1 MARVFKGCFSMCHC
15 ETVEIELE
23 EYMIEGLSEEEILD
37 LAEKELWKAIRREC
51 RDFEAEDLIEMEE
64 E

>member
-15 ETVEIELE
+15 EYVEITLE
-23 EYMIEGLSEEEILD
+23 SDDIADLTEEEVVQ
-37 LAEKELWKAIRREC
+37 LAEEELWEAIRREC
-51 RDFEAEDLIEMEE
+51 KEFEAEDLIEMEE